1 MASYNR
7 VIVIGNLTRD
17 PELKR
22 TPSGAAVCEIRLAV
36 SESYRNKEGERIERP
51 VYVDVVVWNQQAE
64 ACNQYLSKG
73 SPLFVEGRLQYDEWK
88 TPQGDTRSKL
98 RIVASRTQFLG
109 GHQGQSQSHDSS
121 GQPAGNASATEVVP
135 QGSDESDTEP
145 EDDETIPF

>member
-22 TPSGAAVCEIRLAV
+22 TPSGAAVCDLRLAV

-51 VYVDVVVWNQQAE
+51 VFVDVVVWNQQAE
-64 ACNQYLSKG
+64 NCNQYLSKG
-73 SPLFVEGRLQYDEWK
+73 SPVLVEGRLQYDEWK
-88 TPQGDTRSKL
+88 NQQGETRSKI

-109 GHQGQSQSHDSS
+109 TSQSHESSAQPVDSS
-121 GQPAGNASATEVVP
+121 DATDAQPRNSA
-135 QGSDESDTEP
+135 ESAPEP
-145 EDDETIPF
+145 EGDEEIPF

>member
-36 SESYRNKEGERIERP
+36 NESYRNKEGERVERP

-98 RIVASRTQFLG
+98 RIVAQRTQFIG
-109 GHQGQSQSHDSS
+109 AHQGQSQDSAGKS
-121 GQPAGNASATEVVP
+121 AGNTSAADAVP
-135 QGSDESDTEP
+135 SDSLESETEP
-145 EDDETIPF
+145 ETDEVIPF